1 MGYRGPSAVGLLLA
15 AMLFPLQVSADSAKL
30 RATVASSS
38 LSGLAPG
45 EPRVSLEFLDAKQ
58 RLAAPDA
65 GERAAA
71 AGDLGKVGQAMRTDA
86 LGLLRNALRA
96 DKQPNVR
103 AAAARALGRL
113 GLRDAV
119 ADLIA
124 ALREPHADV
133 RAAAAASLWA
143 LPDERAVEPL
153 LARLADAHAPTR
165 EWSALALGVIGAR
178 RALPEL
184 VLRLGDHDR
193 NVRLAA
199 MRSLGRLGDPR
210 AVPSIVA
217 YVEVGGR
224 DSEELEESVAAV
236 AAMRS
241 RAAVLALLS
250 FLRAFENDAPRTAQ
264 VASALGQI
272 GDASAVPA
280 LRKLAGP
287 QLAPE
292 VQRAAGKALKLLE
305 GRLAASGGSVQ
316 GQG

>member
-1 MGYRGPSAVGLLLA
+1 MGSHGPSAVGLLVA

-38 LSGLAPG
+38 LSGLAPA
-45 EPRVSLEFLDAKQ
+45 ETRSSLEYLDARQ

-65 GERAAA
+65 SVRAAA
-71 AGDLGKVGQAMRTDA
+71 AVDLGKVAPAMRPEA
-86 LGLLRNALRA
+86 LALLRGALRT
-96 DKQPNVR
+96 DKQSTVR
-103 AAAARALGRL
+103 AAAARSLGRL

-119 ADLIA
+119 GDLIT

-153 LARLADAHAPTR
+153 LARLVDAHAPTR

-193 NVRLAA
+193 TVRLAA

-210 AVPSIVA
+210 AVPSVVA
-217 YVEVGGR
+217 YVEVGSR
-224 DSEELEESVAAV
+224 DAEELEESVAAV
-236 AAMRS
+236 TAMRS
-241 RAAVLALLS
+241 KAAVLALLS
-250 FLRAFENDAPRTAQ
+250 FVRAFENDAPRLAQ

-272 GDASAVPA
+272 GDASALPA
-280 LRKLAGP
+280 LQKLVDP
-287 QLAPE
+287 QVAPE
-292 VQRAAGKALKLLE
+292 VQRAAGKALKVLD
-305 GRLAASGGSVQ
+305 GRLRSAGASPQ